1 MADRPDRLWL
11 ILWCL
16 LISLFLS
23 ALDSTIVATA
33 LPTIVG
39 DLGGLDHIAWVFTAY
54 LLTSTASVPVFGKV
68 SDIYGRRQVFQV
80 TIVIFLVG
88 SILAGV
94 SRTMTQLI
102 LFRGLQGIGGGGLLA
117 LTFTILGDI
126 LSPRE
131 RPQYMGYFTGVFAA
145 ASVIGPLIGGFF
157 VDSLSWRWVFYVN
170 IPFGI
175 VALWVTGKY
184 LHVPVPTR
192 RRPIDYLG
200 SALFGVAVTTLLL
213 GATWGGV
220 EYPWTSRP
228 GADALCARAQRLGVV
243 CSTIACE

>member
-94 SRTMTQLI
+94 SRTMT
-102 LFRGLQGIGGGGLLA
+102 
-117 LTFTILGDI
+117 
-126 LSPRE
+126 S
-131 RPQYMGYFTGVFAA
+131 
-145 ASVIGPLIGGFF
+145 
-157 VDSLSWRWVFYVN
+157 
-170 IPFGI
+170 
-175 VALWVTGKY
+175 
-184 LHVPVPTR
+184 
-192 RRPIDYLG
+192 
-200 SALFGVAVTTLLL
+200 
-213 GATWGGV
+213 
-220 EYPWTSRP
+220 
-228 GADALCARAQRLGVV
+228 
-243 CSTIACE
+243 